1 VAQQQR
7 VLSPTAVAAPAQVG
21 ARSGELSLL
30 GKIRRDWLLLVL
42 MAPGLLYLVVFIY
55 LPNLGNIIAFQAYL
69 PFLGFLKSPFVGF
82 DNFAQLFG
90 APAFW
95 SAVRNTIVISGMQLI
110 LYFPVPIILALM
122 LNSLISSQVRRII
135 QSIIYLPHFI
145 SWVIIVALFQQIFGG
160 AGVVDHLFRA
170 AGLPAPS
177 LTNSPEWF
185 KWMMTFQLIWKEA
198 GWGTII
204 YLAALLSIEAELYE
218 AAAVDG
224 ASSWR
229 RLWHITLPGIMGVTI
244 LLLIIRL
251 GAILSAGFEQILLQ
265 RNAVGPEA
273 GEILDTYV
281 YFQGIAA
288 GQYAMAAAAGLI
300 KAIVGLGLIFGANKL
315 AHKFGQPGL
324 IS

>member
-1 VAQQQR
+1 VTEGSIVASAPR
-7 VLSPTAVAAPAQVG
+7 LGAAVAT
-21 ARSGELSLL
+21 RSTQQSLL
-30 GKIRRDWLLLVL
+30 RRLKRDWVLLAL
-42 MAPGLLYLVVFIY
+42 MAPGLAYLVIFVY

-69 PFLGFLKSPFVGF
+69 PFLGFSSPFVGF
-82 DNFAQLFG
+82 DNFRQLFA

-95 SAVRNTIVISGMQLI
+95 SAVRNTIVISAMQLI
-110 LYFPVPIILALM
+110 LYFPVPIVLALM
-122 LNSLISSQVRRII
+122 LSSLISNNVRRII

-160 AGVVDHLFRA
+160 AGLVDHLARA
-170 AGLPAPS
+170 IGLPAPS
-177 LTNSPEWF
+177 ITNSPEWF
-185 KWMMTFQLIWKEA
+185 KWLMTVQVIWKEA

-204 YLAALLSIEAELYE
+204 YLAALLAIDADLYE

-224 ASSWR
+224 ASAWR
-229 RLWHITLPGIMGVTI
+229 RLWSITVPGIMGVTI
-244 LLLIIRL
+244 LLLILRL
-251 GAILSAGFEQILLQ
+251 GNILSAGFEQILLQ

-281 YFQGIAA
+281 YFQGISA

-300 KAIVGLGLIFGANKL
+300 KAVVGLSLILGANRL
-315 AHKFGQPGL
+315 AHRLGQPGL